1 MQVKPILPITEQDI
15 IVETVVNT
23 DTSAIASGSVVITDT
38 ATLTKRAVKLTT
50 TADSSLVRGIALEDI
65 PVGAERKIA
74 RSGIVSAKVQTGA
87 TAVAIGDKLGTS
99 ANSGKLGLV
108 TNNPVAI
115 ALQDVAANT
124 DTTIKVDVKSL

>member
-1 MQVKPILPITEQDI
+1 
-15 IVETVVNT
+15 
-23 DTSAIASGSVVITDT
+23 
-38 ATLTKRAVKLTT
+38 TLTKRAVKLTT
-50 TADSSLVRGIALEDI
+50 TADMSLVRGIAIEDI
-65 PVGAERKIA
+65 LAGGKEKRIA

-87 TAVAIGDKLGTS
+87 TAVTIGDKLGTS

-115 ALQDVAANT
+115 ALQPVAANT